1 MLFYQNII
9 CYVLY
14 VYPDSWREN
23 PEQVGRLWNK
33 ELATRMLKF
42 VSPGPSENPFHEP
55 IPLYVSSDC
64 IYFFNVSRRI
74 DLLTAMQLWA

>member
-23 PEQVGRLWNK
+23 LEQVGRLWNK
-33 ELATRMLKF
+33 ELATGMLKF
-42 VSPGPSENPFHEP
+42 VSPGPSANPFH
-55 IPLYVSSDC
+55 
-64 IYFFNVSRRI
+64 
-74 DLLTAMQLWA
+74 